1 MASIVKVGNNWR
13 ALVRRKGH
21 RVYCKTLRTKTQAEA
36 WARAIEA
43 DIDRG
48 QAPSPG
54 SVMGRALLVRDV
66 IEAYRALR
74 EHSRPISDAS
84 TEHYM
89 LKHLADGLGELD
101 ATRLTPQDLAGYCR
115 ARADAGAGPYTNNM
129 EVSKLGTAL
138 RFGGLGLKVQLPD
151 VTAQARPLLS
161 HLGLIGG
168 GGKRERRPTEDEL
181 HAVLA
186 HLGATYGQRYADAAR
201 FAVLTAMRRGEVM
214 RITWDDLD
222 AERRLVLIRD
232 RKDPRKKVG
241 NHQWVPLLGDAFEL
255 ASAQPRSDG
264 EARIF
269 PIHMQTLSKYFKWS
283 CDALSIPDLH
293 FHDLRHEGTSRMFE
307 DGYRIEQVALVT
319 GHKDW
324 RHLARYT
331 NLKPEDLH
339 RTAKHAEGAATDE

>member
-1 MASIVKVGNNWR
+1 MASIIKVGDSWR

-21 RVYCKTLRTKTQAEA
+21 PVYCKTLRTKTQAQA

-43 DIDRG
+43 DIERG
-48 QAPSPG
+48 QAPQPA
-54 SVMGRALLVRDV
+54 SVMGRALLVADV
-66 IEAYRALR
+66 IAAYRALR

-89 LKHLADGLGELD
+89 LNHLIDGLGTLD
-101 ATRLTPQDLAGYCR
+101 ATRINPQDLAGFCR
-115 ARADAGAGPYTNNM
+115 ARADAGAGAYTCNM
-129 EVSKLGTAL
+129 EMSKLGTAL
-138 RFGGLGLKVQLPD
+138 RFGALGLKVQLPD
-151 VTAQARPLLS
+151 VVAQARPLLS

-168 GGKRERRPTEDEL
+168 GGKRARRPTEDEL
-181 HAVLA
+181 HQLLA

-201 FAVLTAMRRGEVM
+201 FAVLTAMRRGEVV
-214 RITWDDLD
+214 RVAWDDLD
-222 AERRLVLIRD
+222 TVRRLVLIRD

-255 ASAQPRSDG
+255 AQAQSRSEG

-269 PIHMQTLSKYFKWS
+269 PIHEQTLSKYFNWS
-283 CDALSIPDLH
+283 CKALSIPDLH
-293 FHDLRHEGTSRMFE
+293 FHDLRHEGTSRLFE

-339 RTAKHAEGAATDE
+339 RAGTKKSPLRGLD